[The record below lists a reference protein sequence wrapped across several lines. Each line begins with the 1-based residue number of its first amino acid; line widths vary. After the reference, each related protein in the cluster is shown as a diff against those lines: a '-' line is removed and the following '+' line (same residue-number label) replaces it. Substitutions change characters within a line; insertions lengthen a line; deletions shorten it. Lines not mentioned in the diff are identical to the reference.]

1 MRLTD
6 VALGAGNLDHG
17 WDVCIMVLS
26 RAVSSASFD
35 AKNFV
40 KLNSD
45 TSVINLETQGYNTS
59 ILGVHPLQWQDT

>member
-1 MRLTD
+1 MTD
-6 VALGAGNLDHG
+6 VAPSAGNLDHG

-26 RAVSSASFD
+26 RAVSNASFD

-45 TSVINLETQGYNTS
+45 ISVINLEAQGYNTS
-59 ILGVHPLQWQDT
+59 ILGEHPVQRQDI